1 MRSKR
6 LFVVPFALAVFFGVF
21 AGAQQTQPRQFSD
34 VPAGH
39 WARQAVE
46 FAVQCGLVE
55 GFPDGTFRGNSG
67 LTRYQVALIF
77 FRMFEQQRSA
87 SLSQECRLGAQQA
100 AQSVGPEL
108 QALTQRFEQLE
119 TASRDRETRL
129 AALETEV
136 RAAAQAAQQVQAL
149 STRLDTLEGRV
160 QQLGAQP
167 AQPQAQTPPAQEGPT
182 AAELQ
187 ARIAALEQQVRTL
200 SSASAPQ
207 AQPAQPAQPGPEVAA
222 LEARIATLETQVR
235 TQAAAP
241 AQPAVPAQPAAAAAD
256 TAALE
261 ARIGALETQARQQA
275 AAPAQPAPNTAALE
289 SRIAALEARPA
300 PAAPNTSAL
309 EGRINTLE
317 QQARNQP
324 AAVEPARVSAL
335 EEQVRV
341 LNTQV
346 GELRA
351 AQAPPAATP
360 PAAAPTPPAPS
371 AEPELRPAPAA
382 PARRVPNFYLGAG
395 VGLTN
400 ALASGDLGLQLNGG
414 GFVGLRSLLLG
425 FGLRAGANYNFNSGA
440 LAGQFFLTRDSNPGG
455 FNPYLGLGA
464 TVGLSGDTNIYGTAL
479 LGVDLLNLGPL
490 GLFAEVTPQFLGNG
504 FGIGAKAGLKLNF

>member
-6 LFVVPFALAVFFGVF
+6 LFVVPFALAVFLGVF

-119 TASRDRETRL
+119 AASRDRETRL

-187 ARIAALEQQVRTL
+187 ARIAALEQQVRSL
-200 SSASAPQ
+200 SSAPAPQ
-207 AQPAQPAQPGPEVAA
+207 AQPAQPTQPAQAAQPGPEVAA
-222 LEARIATLETQVR
+222 LEARIAALETQVR

-241 AQPAVPAQPAAAAAD
+241 ARPAAPAPD

-300 PAAPNTSAL
+300 PAAPDTSAL

-351 AQAPPAATP
+351 AQATPAAP
-360 PAAAPTPPAPS
+360 PAAAPTPAAPS

-464 TVGLSGDTNIYGTAL
+464 TIGLSGDTNIYGTAL